1 MSSQLFIQTIANAIA
16 ASSMYAL
23 LAVGLTLA
31 FGVMQMANLAHAH
44 FFMLGAYTVY
54 ALYALAGWP
63 FWWAVLAAM
72 GVGALVGI
80 AVERGIFRPLR
91 GDVVAGFIATAGL
104 MFVIEVF
111 CGEVWGWG
119 HMRTIPS
126 PYMRPFKILGASVAF
141 QRVLVI
147 PFAIVCIGSLMAFMR
162 WFRLGRALRAVAQ
175 DPETASL
182 QGININMVT
191 ALALAIAGALA
202 GIAGGLMS
210 TIYAV
215 TPALGG
221 HLILPALIVVVVGGM
236 GSVGGVVL
244 ASIILGFITIFVTT
258 FVDGVAALMVSV
270 AVMALVLLIRPEGLI
285 GDVSN

>member
-1 MSSQLFIQTIANAIA
+1 MTSQLLIQTIANAIA

-23 LAVGLTLA
+23 IAVGLTLA

-44 FFMLGAYTVY
+44 VFMIGAYTVY
-54 ALYALAGWP
+54 ALYALRGWP
-63 FWWAVLAAM
+63 FWGAVAAALV
-72 GVGALVGI
+72 VGAIVGLAI
-80 AVERGIFRPLR
+80 ERIIFRPLR

-119 HMRTIPS
+119 YMRTIPS
-126 PYMRPFKILGASVAF
+126 PYMRPFKIMGASVAF
-141 QRVLVI
+141 QRILVI
-147 PFAIVCIGSLMAFMR
+147 PFAVVCIGGLMIFMR
-162 WFRLGRALRAVAQ
+162 RFRLGRALRAVAQ

-182 QGININMVT
+182 QGININMMT
-191 ALALAIAGALA
+191 ALALAIAGGLA

-221 HLILPALIVVVVGGM
+221 HLILPALIVVIVGGM

-244 ASIILGFITIFVTT
+244 ASIIMGFAMTFVTT
-258 FVDGVAALMVSV
+258 LVDGVAALMVSV
-270 AVMALVLLIRPEGLI
+270 AVMALVLPIRPQGLL
-285 GDVSN
+285 GHVNN

>member
-1 MSSQLFIQTIANAIA
+1 
-16 ASSMYAL
+16 
-23 LAVGLTLA
+23 
-31 FGVMQMANLAHAH
+31 
-44 FFMLGAYTVY
+44 
-54 ALYALAGWP
+54 
-63 FWWAVLAAM
+63 
-72 GVGALVGI
+72 
-80 AVERGIFRPLR
+80 
-91 GDVVAGFIATAGL
+91 

-126 PYMRPFKILGASVAF
+126 PYMRPFKIMGASVAF

-147 PFAIVCIGSLMAFMR
+147 PFAIVCIGGLMVFMR

-175 DPETASL
+175 DPETAAL
-182 QGININMVT
+182 QGVNINMMT

-221 HLILPALIVVVVGGM
+221 HLILPALIVVIVGGM

-244 ASIILGFITIFVTT
+244 SAIILGFVTT
-258 FVDGVAALMVSV
+258 FVTTLIDGVAALMVSV
-270 AVMALVLLIRPEGLI
+270 AVMALVLLIRPQGLM
-285 GDVSN
+285 GHVTN

>member
-1 MSSQLFIQTIANAIA
+1 MTIQLLIQTTANAIA

-23 LAVGLTLA
+23 IAVGLTLA

-44 FFMLGAYTVY
+44 VFMIGAYTVY
-54 ALYALAGWP
+54 ALYALGGWP
-63 FWWAVLAAM
+63 FWGAVAAALV
-72 GVGALVGI
+72 VGAIVGLAI
-80 AVERGIFRPLR
+80 ERTIFRPLR

-119 HMRTIPS
+119 YMRTIPS
-126 PYMRPFKILGASVAF
+126 PYMRPFKIMGASVAF

-147 PFAIVCIGSLMAFMR
+147 PFAVVCIGGLMIFMHR
-162 WFRLGRALRAVAQ
+162 FRLGRALRAVAQ

-182 QGININMVT
+182 QGININMMT

-221 HLILPALIVVVVGGM
+221 HLILPALIVVIVGGM
-236 GSVGGVVL
+236 GSIGGVVL
-244 ASIILGFITIFVTT
+244 ASIIMGFVMTFVTT
-258 FVDGVAALMVSV
+258 LVDGVAALMVSV
-270 AVMALVLLIRPEGLI
+270 AVMALLLPIRPQGLM
-285 GDVSN
+285 GHVNN

>member
-1 MSSQLFIQTIANAIA
+1 MTIQLLIQTIANAIA

-23 LAVGLTLA
+23 IAVGLTLA

-44 FFMLGAYTVY
+44 VFMIGAYTVY
-54 ALYALAGWP
+54 ALYALSGWP
-63 FWWAVLAAM
+63 FWGAVAAALV
-72 GVGALVGI
+72 VGAIVGLAI
-80 AVERGIFRPLR
+80 ERTIFRPLR

-119 HMRTIPS
+119 YMRTIPS
-126 PYMRPFKILGASVAF
+126 PYMRPFKIMGASVAF

-147 PFAIVCIGSLMAFMR
+147 PFAVVCIGALMIFMR

-182 QGININMVT
+182 QGININMMT

-221 HLILPALIVVVVGGM
+221 HLILPALIVVIVGGM
-236 GSVGGVVL
+236 GSIGGVVL
-244 ASIILGFITIFVTT
+244 ASIVMGFVMTFVTT
-258 FVDGVAALMVSV
+258 LVDGVAALMVSV
-270 AVMALVLLIRPEGLI
+270 AVMALLLPIRPQGLL
-285 GDVSN
+285 GHVNN

>member
-1 MSSQLFIQTIANAIA
+1 MTIQLLIQTIANAVA

-23 LAVGLTLA
+23 IAVGLTLA

-44 FFMLGAYTVY
+44 VFMIGAYTVY
-54 ALYALAGWP
+54 ALYALGGWP
-63 FWWAVLAAM
+63 FWGAVAAAM
-72 GVGALVGI
+72 VVGAIVGLAI
-80 AVERGIFRPLR
+80 ERAIFRPLR

-126 PYMRPFKILGASVAF
+126 PYMRPFKIMGASVAF

-147 PFAIVCIGSLMAFMR
+147 PFAVVCIGGLMIFMR
-162 WFRLGRALRAVAQ
+162 RFRLGRALRAVAQ

-182 QGININMVT
+182 QGININMMT

-215 TPALGG
+215 TPALAG
-221 HLILPALIVVVVGGM
+221 HLILPALIVVIVGGM
-236 GSVGGVVL
+236 GSIGGVVL
-244 ASIILGFITIFVTT
+244 ASIIMGFVMTFVTT
-258 FVDGVAALMVSV
+258 LVDGVAALMVSV
-270 AVMALVLLIRPEGLI
+270 TVMALVLPIRPQGLL
-285 GDVSN
+285 GRVTN

>member
-1 MSSQLFIQTIANAIA
+1 MTIQLLIQTIANAVA

-23 LAVGLTLA
+23 IAVGLTLA

-44 FFMLGAYTVY
+44 VFMIGAYTVY
-54 ALYALAGWP
+54 ALYALGGWP
-63 FWWAVLAAM
+63 FWGAVAAALV
-72 GVGALVGI
+72 VGAIVGLAI
-80 AVERGIFRPLR
+80 ERTIFRPLR

-119 HMRTIPS
+119 YMRTIPS
-126 PYMRPFKILGASVAF
+126 PYMRPFKIMGASVAF

-147 PFAIVCIGSLMAFMR
+147 PFAVVCIGGLMIFMHR
-162 WFRLGRALRAVAQ
+162 FRLGRALRAVAQ

-182 QGININMVT
+182 QGININMMT
-191 ALALAIAGALA
+191 ALALAIASALA

-221 HLILPALIVVVVGGM
+221 HLILPALIVVIVGGM
-236 GSVGGVVL
+236 GSIGGVVL
-244 ASIILGFITIFVTT
+244 ASIIMGFVMTFVTT
-258 FVDGVAALMVSV
+258 LVDGVAALMVSV
-270 AVMALVLLIRPEGLI
+270 AVMALLLPIRPQGLM
-285 GDVSN
+285 GHVNN